1 LRYAGAVYIDVVNP
15 LQRHDPML
23 SPEPDHPD
31 GDPPGVPLSDRPP
44 LHRTVA
50 LVGLMG
56 AGKSAVGR
64 RLARALAAPFEDS
77 DEHIAAAAGMS
88 IPEIFER
95 YGEEEFRKVER
106 RVIARIL
113 DGPPAVLALGGGA
126 YIDPATRARLRE
138 RALTVWLRAELD
150 TLLQRTARKRASR
163 PLLMQGEP
171 RDVLGQLMQRRY
183 PVYAEADRVVD
194 TGDQSPDVI
203 VNAIIA
209 MLRAEAAG
217 AR

>member
-1 LRYAGAVYIDVVNP
+1 LRHAGAVYIGVANP

-31 GDPPGVPLSDRPP
+31 GDPPGAPLSDRPP
-44 LHRTVA
+44 LRRTVA
-50 LVGLMG
+50 L
-56 AGKSAVGR
+56 
-64 RLARALAAPFEDS
+64 ARAMAAPFEDS

-95 YGEEEFRKVER
+95 YGEEEFRKVEQ

-113 DGPPAVLALGGGA
+113 DGPPSILALGGGA
-126 YIDPATRARLRE
+126 FIDPGTRARLKE

-150 TLLQRTARKRASR
+150 TLLQRTARKRGSR
-163 PLLMQGEP
+163 PLLMKGEP
-171 RDVLGQLMQRRY
+171 REVLGQLIQRRY

-203 VNAIIA
+203 VNAIMA